1 LPRGVYPKGRNKGGE
16 MMNEK
21 GPLNLMVCGVGGQGN
36 VLLSKLLARALVK
49 KGYKVTVGET
59 FGGSQR
65 GGSVMSHVRVSKNRT
80 YGPLIPVGKVHIIL
94 GLEPMETVRVLC
106 TYGNPDVVV
115 ISNVRP
121 IYPITCVIGVDD
133 YPSIEEMKRVM
144 REMSAKQWFLDAT
157 QISLEM
163 GNPILLNMI
172 MIGVLIQANVVNL
185 SKPDMD
191 GIIRE
196 TFPDK
201 TIEVNI
207 EALNR
212 GMLAIQSQRFKS
224 G

>member
-1 LPRGVYPKGRNKGGE
+1 
-16 MMNEK
+16 
-21 GPLNLMVCGVGGQGN
+21 
-36 VLLSKLLARALVK
+36 
-49 KGYKVTVGET
+49 
-59 FGGSQR
+59 
-65 GGSVMSHVRVSKNRT
+65 
-80 YGPLIPVGKVHIIL
+80 
-94 GLEPMETVRVLC
+94 
-106 TYGNPDVVV
+106 
-115 ISNVRP
+115 
-121 IYPITCVIGVDD
+121 
-133 YPSIEEMKRVM
+133 
-144 REMSAKQWFLDAT
+144 MSAKQWFLDAT